1 MPFFG
6 ILYSTH
12 RSNKNLY
19 FYRNPLLL
27 LSFLPSERITKKS
40 KFMEIPLVWKKKNLM
55 EMSRKISDIEG
66 SFIKILDKLYY
77 QLKIL
82 ERGLGFRV

>member
-1 MPFFG
+1 
-6 ILYSTH
+6 
-12 RSNKNLY
+12 
-19 FYRNPLLL
+19 
-27 LSFLPSERITKKS
+27 
-40 KFMEIPLVWKKKNLM
+40 
-55 EMSRKISDIEG
+55 MSRKISDIDG